1 MWHIREA
8 RKKINM
14 ARDVVKN
21 WSLGQKGEME
31 LHLFLIDCK

>member
-14 ARDVVKN
+14 SRDVVKN
-21 WSLGQKGEME
+21 WIWGQKGEME
-31 LHLFLIDCK
+31 LHLLLIDCK